1 MGEEQNP
8 FGSLFAAC
16 AVCLQ
21 GHAKGL
27 QGHAK
32 GLQGHAKVCENNLSK
47 DAAASGAKLSGIDSG
62 AGCKQVMS

>member
-21 GHAKGL
+21 GHAK
-27 QGHAK
+27 
-32 GLQGHAKVCENNLSK
+32 VCENNLSK
-47 DAAASGAKLSGIDSG
+47 DAAAIGAKLSGIDSG

>member
-32 GLQGHAKVCENNLSK
+32 VCENNLSK
-47 DAAASGAKLSGIDSG
+47 DAAAIGAKLSGIDSG